1 MSRVLGIHVA
11 AKWTRVFNQN
21 RVLAQLTLQKMSG
34 QGVRTHP
41 PMVLSAMA
49 LEIKLLAFSEIA
61 ILPSSLYEGPFI

>member
-1 MSRVLGIHVA
+1 MSRVPRIHVV
-11 AKWTRVFNQN
+11 AKWTRAFNQN